1 MHTRRVRLAILC
13 PACVG
18 LVLACGGVGGNG
30 PRPGTGAATPEELV
44 AAYRRAHEAADPEQ
58 FRQFD
63 LNLALL
69 PAWGPVNSTYAA
81 ELRRLFRLRLD
92 EVRFVPAP
100 PGVADQGGLYYLS
113 RKPNGEPSVDNLL
126 GDVQGRI
133 ELVGRRPD
141 GAAVTVQTGSGVIR
155 ADGRFYLEALRRVL
169 QLEGAAIEGG
179 RPPVCR
185 AFPFGTGGRFIAQD
199 LDVKDWAKANR
210 QLDEIEQLVRAGQ
223 PLPK

>member
-1 MHTRRVRLAILC
+1 WR
-13 PACVG
+13 
-18 LVLACGGVGGNG
+18 
-30 PRPGTGAATPEELV
+30 
-44 AAYRRAHEAADPEQ
+44 
-58 FRQFD
+58 
-63 LNLALL
+63 
-69 PAWGPVNSTYAA
+69 PVNGEYGA

-100 PGVADQGGLYYLS
+100 PGAADTGLFYLS

-141 GAAVTVQTGSGVIR
+141 GAAVTVQTGFGVIR

-199 LDVKDWAKANR
+199 LDVKDWARANR